1 MTCENHDR
9 TAGSQIVEAESA
21 GVISAKEAA
30 EVRDYHD
37 KVQFLLSVDDFSPDE
52 LARSTTGNAP
62 VVPDMKPDTVAI
74 VSTHEPDSSGR
85 KKKAKK
91 KPAKKSDGKKAGN
104 KRTSVKKA
112 GKKKKKKSS

>member
-1 MTCENHDR
+1 MDIMCVIPTYN
-9 TAGSQIVEAESA
+9 EAQN
-21 GVISAKEAA
+21 IK
-30 EVRDYHD
+30 
-37 KVQFLLSVDDFSPDE
+37 KVVQEIIELPLPVKVMVVDDFSPDE

-62 VVPDMKPDTVAI
+62 VVPDMKPETVAI
-74 VSTHEPDSSGR
+74 VSTHEPGIPGR

-91 KPAKKSDGKKAGN
+91 KRAKKSDGKKAGN